1 MYNHVPVKLQPI
13 TATNQDG
20 VRLYKTPE
28 GNKYPSITT
37 VLSVRSKKGIAEWRK
52 RVGNDVANHI
62 SRTAANR
69 GTKVHHM
76 CEDYLNNQNIDHH
89 KQHFLPYCLF
99 SELRDN
105 ALTYIDNI
113 YAQEAGL
120 YSDKYKVAGR
130 VDCIADYKGVPSIID
145 FKTSTKERKDEYNES
160 YYIQGSAYAEM
171 YKERTGVDI
180 SQVVILVVT
189 EDGTVQEFIKQKH
202 DYLDTLVETIA
213 EWNNQQ
219 KEWKFF
225 REEEQEEWDNQR
237 DYSKSLPDSL

>member
-1 MYNHVPVKLQPI
+1 MYNHEPVELQPI
-13 TATNQDG
+13 TATNTDG
-20 VRLYKTPE
+20 IRLYKTPE

-37 VLSVRSKKGIAEWRK
+37 VLSVRNKKGIAEWRK

-76 CEDYLNNQNIDHH
+76 CEDYLNNVAFNSPMDWEKH
-89 KQHFLPYCLF
+89 KKHFLPYCLF

-130 VDCIADYKGVPSIID
+130 VDCIAEYKGVPSIID
-145 FKTSTKERKDEYNES
+145 FKTSTKERIDKYNES

-189 EDGTVQEFIKQKH
+189 EDGTVQEFVKEKH
-202 DYLDTLVETIA
+202 DYLDSLVETIA
-213 EWNNQQ
+213 EWSNQNETSSNN
-219 KEWKFF
+219 
-225 REEEQEEWDNQR
+225 EEI
-237 DYSKSLPDSL
+237 L

>member
-1 MYNHVPVKLQPI
+1 MYNHEPVELQPI

-20 VRLYKTPE
+20 VRLYETPE

-37 VLSVRSKKGIAEWRK
+37 VLSVRNKKGLAEWRK

-105 ALTYIDNI
+105 ALSYIDNI

-171 YKERTGVDI
+171 YKERTGIDI

-202 DYLDTLVETIA
+202 DYLGTLVETIA

-219 KEWKFF
+219 EA
-225 REEEQEEWDNQR
+225 WDNQR